1 MSHHW
6 QSLPLFGT
14 LGVMALL
21 AGPAARLP
29 IDLGAWLLGRLFPP
43 PGD

>member
-1 MSHHW
+1 MSYHCF
-6 QSLPLFGT
+6 PLFGT

-43 PGD
+43 RGG

>member
-1 MSHHW
+1 MSYHCF
-6 QSLPLFGT
+6 PLFGT
-14 LGVMALL
+14 LGVLALL